1 MPSSSR
7 LQHYGICTLLLGVLL
22 TLYGCEGDPQA
33 KKARYLQKGLA
44 YMAER
49 KYTAAVLEFK
59 NAVQL
64 DANDAQA
71 HYQLG
76 LAHLQLTAEHRD
88 RGRSLIYARPFALC
102 IEACNWMPRT

>member
-1 MPSSSR
+1 
-7 LQHYGICTLLLGVLL
+7 
-22 TLYGCEGDPQA
+22 
-33 KKARYLQKGLA
+33 
-44 YMAER
+44 
-49 KYTAAVLEFK
+49 
-59 NAVQL
+59 VQL

>member
-1 MPSSSR
+1 M
-7 LQHYGICTLLLGVLL
+7 
-22 TLYGCEGDPQA
+22 
-33 KKARYLQKGLA
+33 QKGLA

-49 KYTAAVLEFK
+49 KYPAAVLEFK

-76 LAHLQLTAEHRD
+76 LEHLQLTAEHSN
-88 RGRSLIYARPFALC
+88 RGALSDLRAAFRALNRSVQLDAKNIDA
-102 IEACNWMPRT
+102 